1 MTIEIELPSWIGRE
15 RYFLIDADGKAEIH
29 GYHQRPTA
37 ERRAQQGG
45 YGLYD
50 RRENRL
56 VIPIDYDKR
65 VQRHK
70 DDVARKLHEYQE
82 AQERSVAILKARE
95 EAMA

>member
-1 MTIEIELPSWIGRE
+1 MNDHRDRATLWIGRE

-37 ERRAQQGG
+37 ERRALQGG

-50 RRENRL
+50 RRENKL
-56 VIPIDYDKR
+56 VIPIDYEKR

-70 DDVARKLHEYQE
+70 DDVAPE
-82 AQERSVAILKARE
+82 APRVPGGSRSGRWRS
-95 EAMA
+95 